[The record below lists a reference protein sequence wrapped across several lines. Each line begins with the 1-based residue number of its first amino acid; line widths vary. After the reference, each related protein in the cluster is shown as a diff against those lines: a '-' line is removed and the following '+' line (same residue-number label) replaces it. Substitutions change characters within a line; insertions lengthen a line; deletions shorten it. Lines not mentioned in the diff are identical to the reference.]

1 MTDVT
6 GKPAA
11 APIWTAP
18 DAAGGKLVAPAAER
32 NKEPILDVLR
42 EVLPSG
48 PAEVLEVAAGT
59 GQHAVHF
66 AHACPQATWWPA
78 DLAPSHLDS
87 IEAYRLESELANL
100 MPPQMLDVTV
110 TGWAG
115 RTAPEHADFI
125 LCCNMI
131 HIAPWAACLGLL
143 EGAGQKLRAG
153 GRLMLYGPFRRAD
166 VETAASNEA
175 FDASLK
181 SQDPDW
187 GLRLL
192 EDVAGVARA
201 HGLELQ
207 QVIEMPANNLS
218 VVFGKCC

>member
-1 MTDVT
+1 MT
-6 GKPAA
+6 GKPPA

-18 DAAGGKLVAPAAER
+18 DASGGKLNAPAAER
-32 NKEPILDVLR
+32 NKDPILEVLR
-42 EVLPSG
+42 EVLPAAA
-48 PAEVLEVAAGT
+48 AEVLEVAAGT

-66 AHACPQATWWPA
+66 AQACPQATWWPA
-78 DLAPSHLDS
+78 DLAPAHLDS
-87 IEAYRLESELANL
+87 IEAYRLASGLANL
-100 MPPQMLDVTV
+100 MPPQQLDVTV
-110 TGWAG
+110 TGWA
-115 RTAPEHADFI
+115 RHTAPPQADFI

-143 EGAGQKLRAG
+143 EGAGQKLRQG
-153 GRLMLYGPFRRAD
+153 GRLMLYGPFRQAG

-181 SQDPDW
+181 SRNPDW

-218 VVFGKCC
+218 VVFGKAC